1 MPVYSQSCSVPR
13 RDSAA
18 DAFSQAFRSS
28 GSPFEIAAVPGHRLR
43 IDRHATRPQLDRA
56 YDTSRERREAIA
68 RELGVATADD
78 LDAAWNA
85 RPDAVLITTPTSS
98 HLPLAREA
106 TRRGAALFVEKPLG
120 DTLDGVA
127 ELVDAVVQAGV
138 VSLVGCNMRFH
149 PGVRALKELVDTGA
163 LGTILS
169 AHFEVRQFILDA
181 IHELDY
187 ARWLLGEVS
196 EVACFA
202 DHVSSLEIDTEDVA
216 AILLRFETG
225 AIAEVHLDYV
235 QRAYSRGCK
244 LVGEL
249 GTARWDYNESRL
261 DLYLAHDGEWTARP
275 LFDEW
280 DPNTMYLEELR
291 HFLRCLDG
299 EERPLADVEA
309 GARSLAL
316 AMAAK
321 LASFERRV
329 VSPATPIGSKR

>member
-1 MPVYSQSCSVPR
+1 M
-13 RDSAA
+13 
-18 DAFSQAFRSS
+18 
-28 GSPFEIAAVPGHRLR
+28 
-43 IDRHATRPQLDRA
+43 RHARNLIALGQSDVVA

-169 AHFEVRQFILDA
+169 AHFEVGQFLPDWRPSIDYRTSYSARRELGGGIILDA